1 MACTTSTQNIT
12 LDAASVTWGKEHEIC
27 LTPDATL
34 TGGEYFKLSSPN
46 KKFIVYH
53 TVNAVGTVPSVVGYT
68 NIAVALPTAYTVAN
82 YMTLAITALEAVGVN
97 DFLAEVSSDALS
109 LKISC
114 LDVGAPLEASVD
126 VTTDFTIAVVSA
138 GFGGDLGKTK
148 EGIEVS
154 LEVTEY
160 EVKTNQDGETVVDKI
175 LTGLGASM
183 SMSLLEM
190 TEAKWEL
197 VVGKGYGDTL
207 TVGTDVLVGMGS
219 SKINQSSFDL
229 GGRLTLHPIRLD
241 ASDRSEDFTF
251 WKTLPVPSSIN
262 YDALETKAM
271 SVTFTALQDSSIDSK
286 INMWA
291 KGDWRVDVRA

>member
-1 MACTTSTQNIT
+1 MACTTSTTSIT
-12 LDAASVTWGKEHEIC
+12 LDAASISWGRPNVIC

-34 TGGEYFKLSSPN
+34 TGGEYFKISSPN
-46 KKFIVYH
+46 KKYIVYH
-53 TVNAVGTVPSVVGYT
+53 TVNSVGAVPSVAGYT

-82 YMTLAITALEAVGVN
+82 YMTIATTALEAVGVS
-97 DFLAEVSSDALS
+97 DFLAEVSDDALS
-109 LKISC
+109 LKITA
-114 LDVGAPLEASVD
+114 LDVGAPLEAAVD
-126 VTTDFTIAVVSA
+126 VDTDFTIAVVSA
-138 GFGGDLGKTK
+138 GIGGPLGKTK

-154 LEVTEY
+154 FEVTEY
-160 EVKTNQDGETVVDKI
+160 EVKTNQDGESIVDKI
-175 LTGLGASM
+175 LTGVGASL

-190 TEAKWEL
+190 TQDKWEL
-197 VVGKGYGDTL
+197 VVGKGYGDIL
-207 TVGTDVLVGMGS
+207 TVGSDNLVGFGS

-229 GGRLTLHPIRLD
+229 GGRLTLHPIRLLS
-241 ASDRSEDFTF
+241 SDRSEDFTF

-271 SVTFTALQDSSIDSK
+271 SVTFVALQDSSVDSK